1 LAAFPYDRAQWD
13 ADENVFATASV
24 AIAAFAVA
32 PARGGEVAAE
42 LDVVERDEVG
52 IGFENNIAS
61 PTTVAAGRTA
71 PGNKP
76 LAAEGYA
83 ALSTVATLAGN
94 LYVVYE
100 HVTAVPIEMRNGQP
114 TTDNRQ

>member
-1 LAAFPYDRAQWD
+1 VDK
-13 ADENVFATASV
+13 NVFATASV

-52 IGFENNIAS
+52 IGFENDVAS
-61 PTTVAAGRTA
+61 LAAVAAGRTA

-76 LAAEGYA
+76 LAAKGYA
-83 ALSTVATLAGN
+83 TVSAIATLAGN

-100 HVTAVPIEMRNGQP
+100 HVTAVPIEMKNGQP
-114 TTDNRQ
+114 TTDN